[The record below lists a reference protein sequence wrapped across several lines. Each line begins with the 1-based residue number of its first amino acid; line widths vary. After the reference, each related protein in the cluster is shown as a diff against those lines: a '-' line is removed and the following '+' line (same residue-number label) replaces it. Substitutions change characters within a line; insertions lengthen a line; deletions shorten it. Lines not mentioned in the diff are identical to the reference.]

1 MRIVI
6 IMPTYN
12 ERENIGR
19 MVDVLGK
26 VEFPKIKNH
35 DMHLLVVDGNSPD
48 GSGDLVKTAEKK
60 NRNVHLLTE
69 KQKRGLGWAYIDGM
83 KYAISELKADA
94 VIEMDADFQHDPADI
109 RRLVAAMDEGADVVI
124 GARYIKGGS
133 VPKEW
138 ELYRKILSWGG
149 NIFARTVL
157 FQRNLHDLT
166 TGFRLTKT
174 KFLKQVALDDLLGKK
189 AFAYKMHLTMEL
201 SKLGAKIVEI
211 PIAFL
216 PRKREKSKLRFKE
229 TIDSLFLVLV
239 LRVKY
244 SIRFFKFAVVGAIG
258 FAINAIMLEVFRG
271 MDWTV
276 EISNYFLF
284 NNFPIGIFHQ
294 PAAWA
299 AAVAAEVAIFS
310 NYNLDNYWT
319 FRDVRVRV
327 RRNPLAYFLKFL
339 QFNLTS
345 IGAVI
350 IQFLVIGFG
359 VISFG
364 DTRQVRISF
373 LIIAVVLLIIP
384 YNYTIYNLFIWK
396 RWNNIPWL
404 RWIQNNENSQI

>member
-1 MRIVI
+1 MSKIVV

-12 ERENIGR
+12 ERENISR
-19 MVDVLGK
+19 MVDVLLK
-26 VEFPKIKNH
+26 EEFPKIIAH
-35 DMHLLVVDGNSPD
+35 EMHLLVVDGNSPD
-48 GSGDLVKTAEKK
+48 GSGELVKGVEKK
-60 NRNVHLLTE
+60 YPNLHLLTE

-83 KYAISELKADA
+83 KYAINKLKADA
-94 VIEMDADFQHDPADI
+94 VIEMDADFQHNPADI
-109 RRLVAAMDEGADVVI
+109 KRLIAAMDAGADVVI

-138 ELYRKILSWGG
+138 ALYRKLLSWGG
-149 NIFARTVL
+149 NLFARSVL
-157 FQRNLHDLT
+157 LQRRLHDLT

-174 KFLKQVALDDLLGKK
+174 KFLKQVDLDNLLGKK

-201 SKLGAKIVEI
+201 QRLGAKIVEI

-216 PRKREKSKLRFKE
+216 PRKKEKSKLRFKE

-244 SIRFFKFAVVGAIG
+244 SIRFFKFAVVGGIG
-258 FAINAIMLEVFRG
+258 FIINAVMLEVFRS

-276 EISNYFLF
+276 MISNYFLF
-284 NNFPIGIFHQ
+284 NNFPIGVFHQ

-299 AAVAAEVAIFS
+299 AAASAEIAIFS

-319 FRDVRVRV
+319 FRDVRVKARK
-327 RRNPLAYFLKFL
+327 NPFNYLLKFL

-350 IQFLVIGFG
+350 IQFLVIGLG
-359 VISFG
+359 VIVFG
-364 DTRQVRISF
+364 DTRLTRIAF
-373 LIIAVVLLIIP
+373 LVIAVVALIIP

-396 RWNNIPWL
+396 RWSDVPWL
-404 RWIQNNENSQI
+404 KWIQGGTN